1 MAFQLKHERSYL
13 ILAGVEKDRSARVVS
28 MESTLFKDGIRRN
41 RMTTIEKTIR
51 SYREADSR
59 TRIDLFMQ
67 HRELRKVFDTV
78 EREEAL
84 REGDPDLSPGMERS
98 GPGCDAGRNG
108 GLGIRKARQGVPVV
122 PVPAAPLL
130 QVNGPSKGRG

>member
-1 MAFQLKHERSYL
+1 M
-13 ILAGVEKDRSARVVS
+13 
-28 MESTLFKDGIRRN
+28 N
-41 RMTTIEKTIR
+41 TIEKTIC

-67 HRELRKVFDTV
+67 HRELRKVFDRV

-98 GPGCDAGRNG
+98 GPGRDAGCNG

-122 PVPAAPLL
+122 PVPAAPML
-130 QVNGPSKGRG
+130 QVNGPSKGGG